1 MEETT
6 TSTALDLTSVT
17 DTITGSLGDVQTV
30 GLAILG
36 VIVGIAA
43 FKWIRR
49 AIG

>member
-1 MEETT
+1 MEENTNT
-6 TSTALDLTSVT
+6 GLNLDAVTSAIDSSV
-17 DTITGSLGDVQTV
+17 GDVQTV
-30 GLAILG
+30 GLAILA

>member
-1 MEETT
+1 M
-6 TSTALDLTSVT
+6 DLTSVT
-17 DTITGSLGDVQTV
+17 DAITSSVGDVTTI

-49 AIG
+49 SIG

>member
-1 MEETT
+1 MEENTA
-6 TSTALDLTSVT
+6 SALDLTSVT
-17 DTITGSLGDVQTV
+17 NTISASVGDVQTV

-36 VIVGIAA
+36 VVVGIAA

>member
-1 MEETT
+1 MEDN
-6 TSTALDLTSVT
+6 SNAGLDLTSVT
-17 DTITGSLGDVQTV
+17 DTIASSVGDVQTV

>member
-6 TSTALDLTSVT
+6 TSTALNLTSVT